1 MALLKQTINYDIH
14 KNPHAAGQAVSY
26 HPRIAEHKLISTQQ
40 LFDEYLRPSQ
50 ASDLRMLL
58 PRLFEAMKE
67 EMRCGN
73 TVHLDGLGTFYP
85 TLAGDVTLKKK
96 GARGEP
102 FEVKKLRIDGI
113 AFRPEKRLKEDL
125 QENINFRYD
134 PQIKGQYVPEEY
146 YEPLFTGF
154 FRSPNN
160 LLSRADVKHI
170 LGIEDYP
177 AKRLL
182 QKLVADGCLI
192 PVGGRGSARYLPAPG
207 YFGR

>member
-96 GARGEP
+96 ASHSVP
-102 FEVKKLRIDGI
+102 YEVENLRVDGI

-146 YEPLFTGF
+146 YEPLFTDF
-154 FRSPNN
+154 FSAPNN

-207 YFGR
+207 HFGR